1 VFGIFEWLVNYTKWT
16 LVQPITNKTAVIMYF
31 TDRNIS
37 LTMDIGKKIIAI
49 AGLLALSCSLFAQ
62 KAARPFPQHV
72 RYYSGTII
80 PNLVPQKQLDNT
92 VKSFYILWKERY
104 INTNCNNGQ
113 YYVWFEK
120 PGQKQSVSEGQG
132 YGMMI
137 VALMAGYDKK
147 AQATYDGLYKY
158 YKAHPSTRSQ
168 QLMAWAQNKNCK
180 DISGS
185 SATDG
190 DMDIAYSL
198 LLADKQWGSG
208 GAINYLSE
216 AKAMI
221 AAIMKQEINAK
232 TFSVML
238 SNSVEHDSKDYF
250 DTRTSDFMP
259 AHFKEF
265 KKAGN
270 DANWDKTI
278 DRNYALFKL
287 MQTRFSPDAGLLPDF
302 IQHTDQKP
310 VPAKAHYLESV
321 YDGAYNYNACRVPWR
336 VATDYILY
344 GDKRS
349 KAVVDKI
356 NTWIRQTT
364 SGNPDNISAGYSLQG
379 NDLKNRYFEAL
390 SFIAPFAVSAMVD
403 QKNQTWLNNIW
414 DYLIKFDLDGF
425 DYYDNSIK
433 MLNMI
438 IISGNYWAPSA

>member
-1 VFGIFEWLVNYTKWT
+1 MTIN
-16 LVQPITNKTAVIMYF
+16 
-31 TDRNIS
+31 
-37 LTMDIGKKIIAI
+37 KKITGII
-49 AGLLALSCSLFAQ
+49 GLLTLSCSLLAQ
-62 KAARPFPQHV
+62 KTSRPFPQHV
-72 RYYSGTII
+72 KYSAGTII
-80 PNLVPQKQLDNT
+80 PNLVPQKQLDAS

-104 INTNCNNGQ
+104 INTNCYNGQ

-132 YGMMI
+132 YGMVI
-137 VALMAGYDKK
+137 VALMAGYDRK
-147 AQATYDGLYKY
+147 AQATYNGLFKY
-158 YKAHPSTRSQ
+158 YKAHPSKRSPN
-168 QLMAWAQNKNCK
+168 LMAWAQNKNCK
-180 DISGS
+180 DIDGS

-208 GAINYLSE
+208 GDINYISE
-216 AKAMI
+216 AKAMVT
-221 AAIMKQEINAK
+221 AIMKQEINAK

-265 KKAGN
+265 KNVSG
-270 DANWDKTI
+270 DANWDKVL
-278 DRNYALFKL
+278 DRNYTLFKL
-287 MQTRFSPDAGLLPDF
+287 MQNKFSPYAGLVPDF

-310 VPAKAHYLESV
+310 VPARAKYLESV
-321 YDGAYNYNACRVPWR
+321 YDNSYNYNACRVPWR
-336 VATDYILY
+336 IATDYIVN

-349 KAVVDKI
+349 KIVVDKI
-356 NTWIRQTT
+356 NAWIRVTT

-379 NDLKNRYFEAL
+379 DDLKGRYFEAM

-403 QKNQTWLNNIW
+403 QKNQVWLNSIW
-414 DYLIKFDLDGF
+414 DYIIKFDLDQF

-433 MLNMI
+433 MLDMI
-438 IISGNYWAPSA
+438 ILSGNYWAPSF